1 MTYPEFIATPGPT
14 PPPPPGAAPDAERL
28 VRAYYDAFNRH
39 DAEAFLAL
47 LTPDVAHGVSQGGFE
62 RGQDAFRAF
71 VAHMDRCYLER
82 IEDLV
87 VMTDPTGTRAAA
99 EFVVHGRYI
108 ATDPGVPAGT
118 APARNQPYVLPA
130 GAFFTV
136 KDGRVARIAN
146 HYNLGDWVRQVNK
159 A

>member
-1 MTYPEFIATPGPT
+1 MPAAEPPNT
-14 PPPPPGAAPDAERL
+14 PPPEHPGAAAAERL
-28 VRAYYDAFNRH
+28 VRAYYDAFDRH
-39 DAEAFLAL
+39 DVDGFLAL
-47 LTPDVAHGVSQGGFE
+47 LTPDVEHGVSQGGFE
-62 RGQDAFRAF
+62 RGVDAFRAF
-71 VAHMDRCYLER
+71 VAHMDRCYRER
-82 IEDLV
+82 LQDLV
-87 VMTDPTGTRAAA
+87 VLTEPGGTRAAA
-99 EFVVHGRYI
+99 EFTVHGAYI